1 MLWVEASALGHAMR
15 ESGPWTY
22 AVVNL
27 AHVAGVAAFFGAV
40 LVLDLRLVGLWRRVP
55 LAMVSAVTQPVV
67 VVGLGLA
74 MVTGIALLATKAT
87 DYTSNPFIYVKFPA
101 LGVGLANAL
110 WLTRSQAWRAV
121 GVRDLSP
128 VEGRQLAVMGGISL
142 LSWSVTVAAG
152 RLVGYW

>member
-1 MLWVEASALGHAMR
+1 MCSSDLYAMR

-74 MVTGIALLATKAT
+74 MVYGFVQQTGGAIHFTTAGDQGTTFELSFPLA
-87 DYTSNPFIYVKFPA
+87 
-101 LGVGLANAL
+101 
-110 WLTRSQAWRAV
+110 
-121 GVRDLSP
+121 
-128 VEGRQLAVMGGISL
+128 
-142 LSWSVTVAAG
+142 
-152 RLVGYW
+152 